1 MKRRVAALR
10 AQGTDVEYLE
20 FADIAHGFGVGK
32 GTSAAGW
39 VGRATEFWKKHLA
52 RGAARRGSAGAGDCV
67 FRSYRSTPR
76 KVLSGT
82 APMSAVNQIP

>member
-32 GTSAAGW
+32 GASAAGR

-52 RGAARRGSAGAGDCV
+52 RGAAR
-67 FRSYRSTPR
+67 
-76 KVLSGT
+76 
-82 APMSAVNQIP
+82 